1 MEVGTTVESVV
12 MVFFL
17 GAASVGQVA
26 VGQFIETH
34 SEGVYVNLFVIGS
47 TSMLAYLCWKIS
59 GAM

>member
-1 MEVGTTVESVV
+1 MEVGTRVESVK

-26 VGQFIETH
+26 VGQFVETH
-34 SEGVYVNLFVIGS
+34 SEGVNVNLLVIGS
-47 TSMLAYLCWKIS
+47 ISVLAYLCWKIS